1 MYDLDGDEQI
11 NSIEVKALITLMIG
25 ENSQM
30 NAEELEKKSKAVI
43 YECGKGDNLISFDEF
58 YKAMA
63 KIDVEHKM
71 SIRLS

>member
-30 NAEELEKKSKAVI
+30 NAEELEKNSKTVI
-43 YECGKGDNLISFDEF
+43 NECRKGDNLISFDEY
-58 YKAMA
+58 YKGMT
-63 KIDVEHKM
+63 KDDVEHKM
-71 SIRLS
+71 SICLS